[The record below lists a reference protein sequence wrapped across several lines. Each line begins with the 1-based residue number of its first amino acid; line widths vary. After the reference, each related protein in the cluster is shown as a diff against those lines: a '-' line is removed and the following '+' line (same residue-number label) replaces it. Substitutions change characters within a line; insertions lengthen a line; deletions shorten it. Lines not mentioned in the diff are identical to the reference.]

1 VTLISITKYD
11 LSMTAPTVL
20 DTTELASRLRLGVT
34 RLARKLRQE
43 AEPGITPSLLVALS
57 SIDRAGAMTI
67 GELCAVEQVQPP
79 TMTRIVAALVDAG
92 LVAREPDLADRR
104 VAWVRVT
111 PDGAKLLQRSRR
123 RKDEYLAKHLR
134 HLEPGELLI
143 LDEAATILDGIVG
156 GGR

>member
-134 HLEPGELLI
+134 HLEPGELAI